1 MSMDLSIIIVNY
13 NCTQLTLNCLQ
24 SIHETARNLDFEVVV
39 VDNGS
44 FVGED
49 SSRIARDYPQ
59 VRLLRNL
66 SNVGFA
72 KANNQGLDF
81 CTGRYIMMLNPDT
94 IVLADAL
101 SRLVTYMDAHQTID
115 IAGPRLLNEDF
126 SFQPQ
131 CRRGFP
137 KLVNSIAYYTG
148 INQIFRRSKALNAY
162 LLSYLPENESVP
174 VDAVSGSAMM
184 IRRECV
190 DSLGMLLNE
199 TYFMHFEDID
209 LCFRVKRQGGQVQY
223 VPDAEIVHLKGRSS
237 LTREKGVRRNFLESA
252 VIYFKKNYWP
262 ENPLGCMILIC
273 GLRLLKWI
281 MAKGGMLE

>member
-1 MSMDLSIIIVNY
+1 VN
-13 NCTQLTLNCLQ
+13 L
-24 SIHETARNLDFEVVV
+24 EVVA

-44 FVGED
+44 FIGED
-49 SSRIARDYPQ
+49 ASRIVRDYPQ

-72 KANNQGLDF
+72 KANNQGLSF
-81 CTGRYIMMLNPDT
+81 CAGRYIMMLNPDT
-94 IVLADAL
+94 IVQADAL
-101 SRLVTYMDAHQTID
+101 NRLVSYMDAHPSID
-115 IAGPRLLNEDF
+115 IVGPKLLNEDF

-137 KLVNSIAYYTG
+137 KLINSLAYYTG
-148 INQIFRRSKALNAY
+148 INQVFRRSRVLNGY

-184 IRRECV
+184 IRRDRVETA
-190 DSLGMLLNE
+190 GGLLDE

-209 LCFRVKRQGGQVQY
+209 LCFRVKQQGGQVQY

-237 LTREKGVRRNFLESA
+237 LTREKGVRGNFLESA
-252 VIYFKKNYWP
+252 VIYFRKNYWP
-262 ENPLGCMILIC
+262 ENPLGCMVLIC
-273 GLRLLKWI
+273 GLKLLKWI
-281 MAKGGMLE
+281 MTKGGMLE